1 MSEEQKKRETTSIR
15 IDPET
20 WKEAK
25 KMAIDKNMGTG
36 EFVES
41 LIKKEIKKR

>member
-25 KMAIDKNMGTG
+25 KMAIDKGMGTG
-36 EFVES
+36 ELVEC
-41 LIKKEIKKR
+41 LIKKELKKK